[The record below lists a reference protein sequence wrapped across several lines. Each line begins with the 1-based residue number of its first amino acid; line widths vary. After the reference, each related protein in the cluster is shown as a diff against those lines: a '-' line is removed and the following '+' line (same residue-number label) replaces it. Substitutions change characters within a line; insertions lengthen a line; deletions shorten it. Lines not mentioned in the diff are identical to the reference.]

1 MNLVKRSRGIRSKS
15 RDILRKKPRERG
27 FSTITKAMQIFEKG
41 DSVNIVID
49 SSVHKGMPHIRF
61 HGHTGKVEGKQGDSY
76 IVGVNKGKKHK
87 KLIIRPEH
95 LRRVQ

>member
-1 MNLVKRSRGIRSKS
+1 MVKRSRGIRSKS
-15 RDILRKKPRERG
+15 RHILRKKPRDRG
-27 FSTITKAMQIFEKG
+27 ITSITRALQEFGEG

-61 HGHTGKVEGKQGDSY
+61 QGHTGKIEGKQGGSY
-76 IVGVNKGKKHK
+76 LVGIDVGKKHK
-87 KLIIRPEH
+87 TLIVKSEH

>member
-1 MNLVKRSRGIRSKS
+1 LVTRSKGIRSKS
-15 RDILRKKPRERG
+15 RKLLRKRPRDRG
-27 FSTITKAMQIFEKG
+27 ISSITRALQQFEEG

-61 HGHTGKVEGKQGDSY
+61 HGHTGKVEGKQGESY
-76 IVGVNKGKKHK
+76 LIGINDGKKHK
-87 KLIIRPEH
+87 TLIIRSEH